1 MQVKNEQSTNIEL
14 VISGIKSGP
23 ETRGCESCCTRK
35 HCFIK
40 QFDDRLGQELSSVM
54 RRPKLLAKG
63 DRLFI
68 EGDKFYSLYLIRSGA
83 FKSYITDETGDRQI
97 TGFHFP
103 ADILGL
109 DGIDSGRYGYEI
121 EALETSSVCALPFS
135 DFEHISNRNHG
146 VLYRHLIGSIC
157 SSAYTNSHL
166 LMVLARLHAEQRL
179 ASFLLDTAD
188 KVGDRGGS
196 GREFN
201 LSMARQD
208 IANYLGLA
216 VETVS
221 RLFKLFERKGLIS
234 TEQRRV
240 CIINRNG
247 LYDMLAA
254 DHRFS
259 GLRNIA

>member
-1 MQVKNEQSTNIEL
+1 MQVQNKQSTNIEL
-14 VISGIKSGP
+14 VSGVSK
-23 ETRGCESCCTRK
+23 GCENRSCERCCTRK
-35 HCFIK
+35 NCFIK
-40 QFDDRLGQELSSVM
+40 QFDGRLGQELSSVM

-68 EGDKFYSLYLIRSGA
+68 EGDRFYSLYLIRSGA

-109 DGIDSGRYGYEI
+109 DGIESGRYGYEI
-121 EALETSSVCALPFS
+121 EALETSSVCVLPFS
-135 DFEHISNRNHG
+135 NFEQISNRNHG
-146 VLYRHLIGSIC
+146 GLYRYLVGAICGSVC
-157 SSAYTNSHL
+157 KKSHL
-166 LMVLARLHAEQRL
+166 LMVLGRLHAEQRL
-179 ASFLLDTAD
+179 ASFLLDISD
-188 KVGDRGGS
+188 KMGDRGGS
-196 GREFN
+196 EREFN

-234 TEQRRV
+234 TERRCV

-247 LYDMLAA
+247 LYEILAA

-259 GLRNIA
+259 GLRNIT

>member
-1 MQVKNEQSTNIEL
+1 MQLQNKQSTNIEL
-14 VISGIKSGP
+14 VSSVNNGYES
-23 ETRGCESCCTRK
+23 RSCESCCTRK
-35 HCFIK
+35 NCFIK

-68 EGDKFYSLYLIRSGA
+68 ESDKFYSLYLIRSGA

-97 TGFHFP
+97 TGFHFS

-121 EALETSSVCALPFS
+121 EALETSSVCVLPFS
-135 DFEHISNRNHG
+135 DFEQISNRNNG

-157 SSAYTNSHL
+157 SSAYKDSHL

-179 ASFLLDTAD
+179 ASFLLDTSNKMGA
-188 KVGDRGGS
+188 RGES
-196 GREFN
+196 KNEFN
-201 LSMARQD
+201 LSMPRRD
-208 IANYLGLA
+208 IANYLGMA
-216 VETVS
+216 TETLS
-221 RLFKLFERKGLIS
+221 RLFALFERRGLIS
-234 TEQRRV
+234 ADRRRV
-240 CIINRNG
+240 CIINREA
-247 LYDMLAA
+247 LYGMLAA

-259 GLRNIA
+259 VLRDIA